1 MIKILTIH
9 IGFWFQDTIS
19 FITSGIAV
27 GLNLAINAY
36 QFLDIAGLRDETR
49 SNLAIINTNTE
60 ESRFIVFI
68 PLLALNNC
76 IFFGPV
82 LYIFF
87 IFLFSV
93 TALKVNVQSLNSVTN
108 TISTLASNNKK
119 RLTNSDSA
127 LGNICTSLD
136 RLYNSESPAR
146 DCCHVTHSSSE
157 VGNFMYCLTRTAA
170 STIGFGNVGTGSCA
184 TTCSGLAPE

>member
-1 MIKILTIH
+1 MTDYVH
-9 IGFWFQDTIS
+9 I
-19 FITSGIAV
+19 FIYLI
-27 GLNLAINAY
+27 
-36 QFLDIAGLRDETR
+36 
-49 SNLAIINTNTE
+49 
-60 ESRFIVFI
+60 
-68 PLLALNNC
+68 
-76 IFFGPV
+76 
-82 LYIFF
+82 
-87 IFLFSV
+87 SV

-127 LGNICTSLD
+127 LGNICTLLD

-157 VGNFMYCLTRTAA
+157 VGNFMYCLSRTAA

-184 TTCSGLAPE
+184 TTCSGLAPEWGLCCYLMLEFRQIDDFIVNYQVYIWECRLLQRILVPHRICH

>member
-1 MIKILTIH
+1 M
-9 IGFWFQDTIS
+9 
-19 FITSGIAV
+19 
-27 GLNLAINAY
+27 
-36 QFLDIAGLRDETR
+36 
-49 SNLAIINTNTE
+49 AIINTNTE
-60 ESRFIVFI
+60 ESRFIVFL
-68 PLLALNNC
+68 PLSALLYMH
-76 IFFGPV
+76 IFYRLSKLF
-82 LYIFF
+82 YIYF
-87 IFLFSV
+87 FSV
-93 TALKVNVQSLNSVTN
+93 TALKVNVQGLNSVTN

-127 LGNICTSLD
+127 LGNICTLLD

-157 VGNFMYCLTRTAA
+157 VGNFMYCLSRTAA